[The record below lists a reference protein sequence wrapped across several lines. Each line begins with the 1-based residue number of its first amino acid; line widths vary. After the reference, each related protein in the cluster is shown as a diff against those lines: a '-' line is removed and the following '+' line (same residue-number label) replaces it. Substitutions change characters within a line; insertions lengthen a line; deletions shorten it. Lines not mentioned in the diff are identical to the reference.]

1 MKRVWK
7 NTGIAV
13 VAGAA
18 ILGYAKARANFTVFE
33 PKEDQIPQIRVYE
46 SFESKTNSLGYEEN
60 LTSAAIILEN
70 NRIGDWRIIGRLM
83 CSQTNSIEI
92 DERGVTQSGQRYEFS
107 EFGREYVLVPR
118 YGEESPHEG
127 EVMDCTLE
135 PLSRSITFGLG
146 LMFRMRFRHIDAGG
160 DVIPWE
166 TRVEDTVATPQ
177 IIEINQR
184 IRSFFAQPHSQ
195 VHRRLMVKVSRYTR
209 ENAQLVGLVGKN
221 REREIIATIEREFR
235 RASELDVH
243 PQEPNE
249 ERWKKRD
256 INFLKILSGGIF
268 LALVWEKIVS
278 LGQKITIKLR
288 QMKMKENEKLM
299 KEYMKKR
306 HELVERLVKATTIE
320 ECQQIRREFTEVSTR
335 MSNADRELYLT
346 EATGNARLDRGI
358 DEKIERLRN
367 PEKYKAYILD
377 PPPDIPADKVDLVE
391 RERLKQEY
399 LGKLNDIVRRAKETR
414 TPWECAGV
422 QQEFLDTRDYEK
434 IDPAL
439 FRSLEKERKNAFKE
453 IAEHQKKLAQE
464 NKERKQNEGK

>member
-1 MKRVWK
+1 MKKVWK

-33 PKEDQIPQIRVYE
+33 PKEDQIPQIRLYE
-46 SFESKTNSLGYEEN
+46 SFEPKTNPLGYEEN
-60 LTSAAIILEN
+60 LTSANIMFD
-70 NRIGDWRIIGRLM
+70 NRIGDWRIHGRLM

-92 DERGVTQSGQRYEFS
+92 DETSVTHNGQRYEFS

-118 YGEESPHEG
+118 YGEESPNEG
-127 EVMDCTLE
+127 KVIDCTLE

-160 DVIPWE
+160 DVISWE
-166 TRVEDTVATPQ
+166 TRVDDTVATPQ

-195 VHRRLMVKVSRYTR
+195 IHRRLMVNVSIYTR
-209 ENAQLVGLVGKN
+209 ENAHWIGLVGKN

-256 INFLKILSGGIF
+256 MNFLKILTGGVF
-268 LALVWEKIVS
+268 LALTWEKIVS

-306 HELVERLVKATTIE
+306 HELVERLVKATTVE
-320 ECQQIRREFTEVSTR
+320 ECLQIGREFDEASDK
-335 MSNADRELYLT
+335 MNNADRELYLT

-399 LGKLNDIVRRAKETR
+399 LGKLNDIVRRAKEAR
-414 TPWECAGV
+414 TIDECVELRRQILEETIKLRQKDPELCRNLKTNTTKAHE
-422 QQEFLDTRDYEK
+422 QINEQEK
-434 IDPAL
+434 I
-439 FRSLEKERKNAFKE
+439 R
-453 IAEHQKKLAQE
+453 AE
-464 NKERKQNEGK
+464 QNLVGKTHE